1 MTDRIREPI
10 RLNEAQVRALGL
22 ATDDGRRN
30 FPDGY
35 ALVHDWIKDNPA
47 AQADGTVFWFEQAR
61 GINNDDSLSARF
73 IRRHTENGLDAAK
86 VPLSDRLPMQ
96 DLSNRIAVQVTE
108 EILRHGKVPPL
119 ANILDN
125 DIRVAME
132 DGRVPLGG
140 WGGSFY
146 YYDMPFKPDP
156 KDMPARPG
164 LRTLPGEHFP
174 RKPDGSYH
182 TVGDEIEARG
192 ERGLLVQASAKTVA
206 DMMIA
211 GEISWNNVPE
221 MLETNLNAGMPR
233 EMKAEV
239 ALLAGKM
246 VADHH
251 LEPLREIPEELRQYS
266 EALRQVPDNLQQ
278 MLEQQLDQQRRNLW
292 DRGKEKLDDLI
303 NPLLPGIPRVS
314 AQEPSANGPGP
325 QMEHLKGAADAPF
338 SDIHVNRAYAALVTG
353 DSQELDRVAIAFSQ
367 SPEGQQMAQLG
378 DQLLAQQQLLE
389 QQQLQA
395 QHGPVMGM

>member
-1 MTDRIREPI
+1 MGAMTDRTRDPI
-10 RLNEAQVRALGL
+10 PLNEAQVRALAL

-35 ALVHDWIKDNPA
+35 ALVHDWIKNNPA

-86 VPLSDRLPMQ
+86 VPLSDRKPMQ
-96 DLSNRIAVQVTE
+96 ELSNEIAVRVTKDLLDFN
-108 EILRHGKVPPL
+108 EIPPL
-119 ANILDN
+119 AEILDR
-125 DIRVAME
+125 DIRVAIK

-146 YYDMPFKPDP
+146 YYDMPFRPDDG
-156 KDMPARPG
+156 DMPARPG

-192 ERGLLVQASAKTVA
+192 ERDLLVQTSAKTVA
-206 DMMIA
+206 DMIIA

-233 EMKAEV
+233 DMKAEV

-251 LEPLREIPEELRQYS
+251 LEPLREIP

-314 AQEPSANGPGP
+314 AQEHSADGPGP
-325 QMEHLKGAADAPF
+325 QMGRLKGAADAPF
-338 SDIHVNRAYAALVTG
+338 SDIHVTRAYAALVTG

-367 SPEGQQMAQLG
+367 SPEGQRMAQLG

>member
-1 MTDRIREPI
+1 MSDRIREPI
-10 RLNEAQVRALGL
+10 RLNEAQVRALDL
-22 ATDDGRRN
+22 ATDGGRRD

-96 DLSNRIAVQVTE
+96 DLSNMIAERVTRE
-108 EILRHGKVPPL
+108 LLEHGKVPPL
-119 ANILDN
+119 ANILHN
-125 DIRVAME
+125 DIRVAIE
-132 DGRVPLGG
+132 EGSVPLGG

-146 YYDMPFKPDP
+146 YYDMPFKPDE
-156 KDMPARPG
+156 KDMQARPG
-164 LRTLPGEHFP
+164 LQTLPGEHFP

-192 ERGLLVQASAKTVA
+192 ERDLLVQTSAKTVA

-221 MLETNLNAGMPR
+221 MLETNLNAGMPFGMKVEVVWLAR
-233 EMKAEV
+233 EMV
-239 ALLAGKM
+239 
-246 VADHH
+246 VDHH
-251 LEPLREIPEELRQYS
+251 LEPLREIPE
-266 EALRQVPDNLQQ
+266 ALRQIPDNLQQ
-278 MLEQQLDQQRRNLW
+278 LLEQQRRNLW

-314 AQEPSANGPGP
+314 AQEPSANGLEQQMGP
-325 QMEHLKGAADAPF
+325 VKDGVDAPF

>member
-1 MTDRIREPI
+1 MTDRIRDPI
-10 RLNEAQVRALGL
+10 PLSEVQLQALRA
-22 ATDDGRRN
+22 ATNNGTDH
-30 FPDGY
+30 FPEGY
-35 ALVHDWIKDNPA
+35 ALVHDWIKNNPA
-47 AQADGTVFWFEQAR
+47 AVADGTVFWFEQAR

-96 DLSNRIAVQVTE
+96 DLSNRIAERVTGE
-108 EILRHGKVPPL
+108 LLRHGKVPPL

-125 DIRVAME
+125 DIRIAIE
-132 DGRVPLGG
+132 RGSVPLGG

-146 YYDMPFKPDP
+146 YYDMPFKPDEE
-156 KDMPARPG
+156 DMPARPG
-164 LRTLPGEHFP
+164 LRTLPGEYFP

-192 ERGLLVQASAKTVA
+192 ERDLLVQTSAKTAA

-211 GEISWNNVPE
+211 GEISRSDLPE
-221 MLETNLNAGMPR
+221 MLETNWNAGMPR

-251 LEPLREIPEELRQYS
+251 LDPLREIPD
-266 EALRQVPDNLQQ
+266 ALRQLPEDLQQ

-292 DRGKEKLDDLI
+292 DRGKEKLDDLL

-314 AQEPSANGPGP
+314 AQEPSANGPGQ
-325 QMEHLKGAADAPF
+325 QMGPVKGSADTPF
-338 SDIHVNRAYAALVTG
+338 GDIHVNRAYAALLAG
-353 DSQELDRVAIAFSQ
+353 DSQELDQVAIAFSQ
-367 SPEGQQMAQLG
+367 SPEGQRMAQLG

-389 QQQLQA
+389 LQQAPVQQ
-395 QHGPVMGM
+395 GPVMGM

>member
-1 MTDRIREPI
+1 MTDRIRDPI
-10 RLNEAQVRALGL
+10 PLSEVQLQALRA
-22 ATDDGRRN
+22 ATNNGTDH
-30 FPDGY
+30 FPEGY
-35 ALVHDWIKDNPA
+35 ALVHDWIKNNPA
-47 AQADGTVFWFEQAR
+47 AVADGTVFWFEQPR

-96 DLSNRIAVQVTE
+96 DLSNRIAERVTGE
-108 EILRHGKVPPL
+108 LLRHGKVPPL
-119 ANILDN
+119 ANILDK
-125 DIRVAME
+125 DIRVAIE
-132 DGRVPLGG
+132 EGGVPLGG

-146 YYDMPFKPDP
+146 YYDMPFKPDEE
-156 KDMPARPG
+156 DMPARPG
-164 LRTLPGEHFP
+164 LRTLPGEYFP

-192 ERGLLVQASAKTVA
+192 ERDLLVQTSAKTAA

-211 GEISWNNVPE
+211 GEISRSDLPE
-221 MLETNLNAGMPR
+221 MLETNWNAGMPPG
-233 EMKAEV
+233 MKAEV

-251 LEPLREIPEELRQYS
+251 LDPLREIPD
-266 EALRQVPDNLQQ
+266 ALRQLPEDLQQ

-292 DRGKEKLDDLI
+292 DRGKEKLDDLL

-314 AQEPSANGPGP
+314 AQEPSANGPGQ
-325 QMEHLKGAADAPF
+325 QMGPVKGSADTPF
-338 SDIHVNRAYAALVTG
+338 GDIHVNRAYAALLAG
-353 DSQELDRVAIAFSQ
+353 DSQELDQVAIAFSQ
-367 SPEGQQMAQLG
+367 SPEGQRMAQLG

-389 QQQLQA
+389 LQQAPVQQ
-395 QHGPVMGM
+395 GPVMGM

>member
-1 MTDRIREPI
+1 MTDRTRDPI
-10 RLNEAQVRALGL
+10 PLNEAQVRALAL

-35 ALVHDWIKDNPA
+35 ALVHDWIKNNPA

-86 VPLSDRLPMQ
+86 VPLSDRKPMQ
-96 DLSNRIAVQVTE
+96 ELSNEIAVRVTKDLLDFN
-108 EILRHGKVPPL
+108 EIPPL
-119 ANILDN
+119 AEILDR
-125 DIRVAME
+125 DIRVAIK

-146 YYDMPFKPDP
+146 YYDMPFRPDDG
-156 KDMPARPG
+156 DMPARPG

-192 ERGLLVQASAKTVA
+192 ERDLLVQTSAKTVA
-206 DMMIA
+206 DMIIA
-211 GEISWNNVPE
+211 GEISSNNVPE

-233 EMKAEV
+233 DMKAEV

-251 LEPLREIPEELRQYS
+251 LEPLREIP

-314 AQEPSANGPGP
+314 AQEHSADGPGP
-325 QMEHLKGAADAPF
+325 QMGRLKGAADAPF
-338 SDIHVNRAYAALVTG
+338 SDIHVTRAYAALVTG

-367 SPEGQQMAQLG
+367 SPEGQRMAQLG

>member
-1 MTDRIREPI
+1 MTDCIRDPI
-10 RLNEAQVRALGL
+10 PLSEVQLQALRA
-22 ATDDGRRN
+22 ATNNGTDH
-30 FPDGY
+30 FPEGY

-192 ERGLLVQASAKTVA
+192 ERDLLVQTSAKTVA
-206 DMMIA
+206 DMIIA

-233 EMKAEV
+233 DMKAEV

-266 EALRQVPDNLQQ
+266 EELRQIPDNLQQ

-314 AQEPSANGPGP
+314 AQEPSANGLEP

-338 SDIHVNRAYAALVTG
+338 SDIHVNRAYAALLTA

>member
-1 MTDRIREPI
+1 MTDRIRDPI
-10 RLNEAQVRALGL
+10 PLSEVQLQALRA
-22 ATDDGRRN
+22 ATNNGTDH
-30 FPDGY
+30 FPEGY

-96 DLSNRIAVQVTE
+96 DLSNMIAERVTRE
-108 EILRHGKVPPL
+108 LLEHGKVPPL
-119 ANILDN
+119 ANILHK
-125 DIRVAME
+125 DIRVAIE
-132 DGRVPLGG
+132 EGSVPLGG

-146 YYDMPFKPDP
+146 YYDMPFKPDE

-164 LRTLPGEHFP
+164 LQTLPGEHFP

-192 ERGLLVQASAKTVA
+192 ERDLLVQTSAKTVA

-221 MLETNLNAGMPR
+221 MLETNLNAGMPFG
-233 EMKAEV
+233 MKVEV
-239 ALLAGKM
+239 VWLAGKM
-246 VADHH
+246 VADYH
-251 LEPLREIPEELRQYS
+251 LEQLREIPEELRQYA
-266 EALRQVPDNLQQ
+266 EELRQIPDNLQQ
-278 MLEQQLDQQRRNLW
+278 MLDQQRRNLW

-314 AQEPSANGPGP
+314 AQEHSPNGLEQQMGP
-325 QMEHLKGAADAPF
+325 EKGGADALF
-338 SDIHVNRAYAALVTG
+338 SDIHVNRAYAALLTA

-395 QHGPVMGM
+395 QHGPVMAM

>member
-1 MTDRIREPI
+1 MTDRTRDPI
-10 RLNEAQVRALGL
+10 PLNEAQVRALAL
-22 ATDDGRRN
+22 ATDGGRRN
-30 FPDGY
+30 FPGGY
-35 ALVHDWIKDNPA
+35 ALVHDWIKNNPA

-86 VPLSDRLPMQ
+86 VPLSDRKPMQ
-96 DLSNRIAVQVTE
+96 ELSNEIAVRVTKDLLDFN
-108 EILRHGKVPPL
+108 EIPPL
-119 ANILDN
+119 AEILDR
-125 DIRVAME
+125 DIRVAIK

-146 YYDMPFKPDP
+146 YYDMPFRPDDG
-156 KDMPARPG
+156 DMPARPG

-192 ERGLLVQASAKTVA
+192 ERDLLVQTSAKTVA
-206 DMMIA
+206 DMIIA

-221 MLETNLNAGMPR
+221 MLQTNLNAGMPR

-246 VADHH
+246 VADQH

-266 EALRQVPDNLQQ
+266 EELRQIPDNLQQ

-314 AQEPSANGPGP
+314 AQEPSANVPGP

-338 SDIHVNRAYAALVTG
+338 SDIHVTRAYAALVTG

>member
-192 ERGLLVQASAKTVA
+192 ERDLLVQTSAKTVA
-206 DMMIA
+206 DMIIA

-233 EMKAEV
+233 DMKAEV

-266 EALRQVPDNLQQ
+266 EELRQIPDNLQQ

-314 AQEPSANGPGP
+314 AQEPSANGLEP

-338 SDIHVNRAYAALVTG
+338 SDIHVNRAYAALLTA

>member
-1 MTDRIREPI
+1 MTARIRDAIP
-10 RLNEAQVRALGL
+10 LSEAQVQALRA
-22 ATDDGRRN
+22 ATNDGTDR

-35 ALVHDWIKDNPA
+35 ALVHDWIKNNPA
-47 AQADGTVFWFEQAR
+47 TQADGTVFWFEQAR

-96 DLSNRIAVQVTE
+96 DLSNRIADKVTKDLLE
-108 EILRHGKVPPL
+108 LKTIPPL

-132 DGRVPLGG
+132 EGGVPLGG

-146 YYDMPFKPDP
+146 YYDMPFRPDDG
-156 KDMPARPG
+156 DMPARPG

-192 ERGLLVQASAKTVA
+192 ERDLLVQTAAKTVA

-251 LEPLREIPEELRQYS
+251 LEPLREIPE
-266 EALRQVPDNLQQ
+266 ALRQIPDNLQQ
-278 MLEQQLDQQRRNLW
+278 LLEQQRRNLW

-314 AQEPSANGPGP
+314 AQEHAPNGLEQQMGP
-325 QMEHLKGAADAPF
+325 EKGGADVPF
-338 SDIHVNRAYAALVTG
+338 SDIHVTRAYAALVTG

>member
-1 MTDRIREPI
+1 MTARIRDAIP
-10 RLNEAQVRALGL
+10 LSEAQVQALRA
-22 ATDDGRRN
+22 ATNDGTDR

-35 ALVHDWIKDNPA
+35 ALVHDWIKNNPA

-96 DLSNRIAVQVTE
+96 DLSNRIADKVTKDLLE
-108 EILRHGKVPPL
+108 LKTIPPL

-132 DGRVPLGG
+132 EGGVPLGG

-146 YYDMPFKPDP
+146 YYDMPFRPDDG
-156 KDMPARPG
+156 DMPARPG

-192 ERGLLVQASAKTVA
+192 ERDLLVQTAAKTVA

-221 MLETNLNAGMPR
+221 MLETNLNAGMPFGMKVEVVWLAR
-233 EMKAEV
+233 EMV
-239 ALLAGKM
+239 
-246 VADHH
+246 VDHH
-251 LEPLREIPEELRQYS
+251 LEPLREIPE
-266 EALRQVPDNLQQ
+266 ALRQIPDNLQQ
-278 MLEQQLDQQRRNLW
+278 LLEQQRRNLW

-303 NPLLPGIPRVS
+303 NPLLPDIPRVS
-314 AQEPSANGPGP
+314 AQEPSANGLEQQMGP
-325 QMEHLKGAADAPF
+325 VKGGVDAPF

>member
-1 MTDRIREPI
+1 MTDRTRDPI
-10 RLNEAQVRALGL
+10 PLNEAQVRALAL
-22 ATDDGRRN
+22 ATDGGRRN
-30 FPDGY
+30 FPGGY
-35 ALVHDWIKDNPA
+35 ALVHDWIKNNPA

-86 VPLSDRLPMQ
+86 VPLSDRKPMQ
-96 DLSNRIAVQVTE
+96 ELSNEIAVRVTKDLLDFN
-108 EILRHGKVPPL
+108 EIPPL
-119 ANILDN
+119 AEILDR
-125 DIRVAME
+125 DIRVAIK

-146 YYDMPFKPDP
+146 YYDMPFRPDDG
-156 KDMPARPG
+156 DMPARPG

-266 EALRQVPDNLQQ
+266 EELRQIPDNLQQ

-314 AQEPSANGPGP
+314 AQEHAPNGLEQQMGP
-325 QMEHLKGAADAPF
+325 EKGGADAPF
-338 SDIHVNRAYAALVTG
+338 SDIHVNRAYAALVAG

-395 QHGPVMGM
+395 QHVPVMGM